1 MTDPDDMP
9 PQDPPGEDEP
19 ADLPDDAAEELG
31 DFA

>member
-1 MTDPDDMP
+1 MID
-9 PQDPPGEDEP
+9 PQDPPPDDAPP